1 MLELDAF
8 NLCIAFVLGESTG
21 WVQKGDGAMEN
32 VDSLL
37 DLGTAAAVHFCR
49 SS

>member
-21 WVQKGDGAMEN
+21 WVQKEDGAMEN
-32 VDSLL
+32 VGSVL
-37 DLGTAAAVHFCR
+37 DLRTAAAVHFCR
-49 SS
+49 FS